1 MQSNKFDL
9 ETLNLNHVQL
19 RVDYYSSNKE
29 HLGIWHPTTPKGFYT
44 FKYQKNKV
52 KENLDLMSSGKSM
65 HFIML
70 NKSKTQMLGH
80 CNYTKIDNNKCW
92 LGYSV
97 SKVSEGKSLM
107 YEALLLTNTYIFNNI
122 DIKEIRAG
130 ILPNNERMILSF
142 DYRGNS
148 IPTGEH
154 MLLSLNV
161 DYKPSKENVKIS
173 NMVLAGKSGKALEFS
188 YYNSIY
194 KSTTYRT
201 RP

>member
-1 MQSNKFDL
+1 MQSKKFDL

-80 CNYTKIDNNKCW
+80 CNYTKIDNNKCC

-97 SKVSEGKSLM
+97 SKASEGKNLM
-107 YEALLLTNTYIFNNI
+107 YEALLLTNTYMFN
-122 DIKEIRAG
+122 DMGIKEIKAG
-130 ILPNNERMILSF
+130 ILPSNERSIKLIKRLRFEYIGEKDELEINGEIRTYDTYIQKMIKKSNL
-142 DYRGNS
+142 YIR
-148 IPTGEH
+148 
-154 MLLSLNV
+154 
-161 DYKPSKENVKIS
+161 KE
-173 NMVLAGKSGKALEFS
+173 
-188 YYNSIY
+188 
-194 KSTTYRT
+194 
-201 RP
+201 